1 MAVTLLSPFRSSI
14 SAVAVIALVA
24 GSLAAPLPAGA
35 QSHGPESVADLAEPL
50 LDAVVNIST
59 SQNVKT
65 DGKGPVPPRL
75 PEGSPF
81 QEFFKDYFDSQK
93 PEGGEKVNSLGSGFV
108 IDPAGYVV
116 TTTSSRVPMPSR
128 RFSRMARSSRRRLS
142 APIPRPIFPF

>member
-14 SAVAVIALVA
+14 AAVAGIALVA
-24 GSLAAPLPAGA
+24 GSLTAPVAARA

-65 DGKGPVPPRL
+65 EGKGPVPPRL

-93 PEGGEKVNSLGSGFV
+93 PEGGEKVSSLGSGFV
-108 IDPAGYVV
+108 IDPVRGGRSRQGDDRPVCFGY
-116 TTTSSRVPMPSR
+116 
-128 RFSRMARSSRRRLS
+128 
-142 APIPRPIFPF
+142 

>member
-1 MAVTLLSPFRSSI
+1 MGRK
-14 SAVAVIALVA
+14 
-24 GSLAAPLPAGA
+24 
-35 QSHGPESVADLAEPL
+35 SVADLAAPL

-65 DGKGPVPPRL
+65 EGKGPVPPKL

-108 IDPAGYVV
+108 IDPAAMLSPI
-116 TTTSSRVPMPSR
+116 TT
-128 RFSRMARSSRRRLS
+128 
-142 APIPRPIFPF
+142 